1 MLSSSRQRRPRTPQ
15 PRHRP
20 VRHPG
25 RGRSAHSGWW
35 LCSRLVESPCP
46 AGSRCRNRA
55 VRGQCGADVSVPGRS
70 DHGPERARW
79 FGELGAVQKPAIRAA
94 KKAANATAP
103 SMMRPS
109 GIQGC
114 SKMPPSPRSRCASAM
129 EPSHGGVSPGG
140 VRWSDMASPRSGC
153 AGSLRAGRPTIN
165 LGRSARAAR
174 PASNVQR
181 FRYTAPYSPTP
192 PATRTALPLTPS
204 RPSPY
209 RSRLPGP
216 GRTAPVTTACRPP
229 DRRQCSGCVP
239 HRRCRPHTK
248 AARSRASAGA
258 ARSRNCRPCSLASG
272 QWEGAGG

>member
-35 LCSRLVESPCP
+35 LCSLLVESPCP

-165 LGRSARAAR
+165 LG
-174 PASNVQR
+174 
-181 FRYTAPYSPTP
+181 
-192 PATRTALPLTPS
+192 
-204 RPSPY
+204 PSPY

-216 GRTAPVTTACRPP
+216 GRTAPVTTACSPP
-229 DRRQCSGCVP
+229 DRRQRSGCVP

-248 AARSRASAGA
+248 AARSKASAGA
-258 ARSRNCRPCSLASG
+258 ARPRNCRPCSLASG
-272 QWEGAGG
+272 QWEGTGG